1 MAATAIIS
9 PLWFLGNASGHDFQF
24 HIASWMDAAGQW
36 REGIL
41 YPRWAEWANWGFGE
55 PRFIFYPP
63 GSWMLGAA
71 VGTVLPWR
79 IVPGVFIWLA
89 LVAGGMSMWNLA
101 REWLPAPFAMVASV
115 LFVLNPYGLVVVYY
129 RSDFAELLA
138 GAFLPLLI
146 WAALDVGRG
155 DRRRAPLL
163 AAAFAG
169 IWLSNAPA
177 GVIATYSLA
186 LILLLACARLRSLG
200 PLVPGALAM
209 AGGFGLAACYMLAA
223 AWERRWV
230 QIAQAA
236 AGNLNP
242 ASNFLFTH
250 GNDPD
255 FVKFNWKVS
264 WVAVAMMIVT
274 VLAAIVVWRR
284 RRGFPH
290 PFWPLAG
297 WALVSMLLMFPF
309 THFAWRVLPEMRFV
323 QFPWRWL
330 EPLAVAFA
338 FFVASAMGC
347 ARRPW
352 VAWLAGVILAVSI
365 IAAAGAMIR
374 TAWWD
379 SSDVPAM
386 LASIHSG
393 GGYRGTDEY
402 DPLGCDRYELPGDPD
417 DMERVEGVSAVGAQ
431 QVEELDSESGDIVPT
446 SDVKIHI
453 EKWSA
458 ERREFAADARQ
469 PVTLAVRLLNYP
481 AWEVRVDGKPIQPGG
496 AHDTGEM
503 LVTVGEGAH
512 RIEAHFRRTWDRATG
527 DAISVLSAISL
538 LIILRWKRSPQD
550 GVFRS
555 RRPSGNR

>member
-1 MAATAIIS
+1 M
-9 PLWFLGNASGHDFQF
+9 LFLGNASGHDFQF
-24 HIASWMDAAGQW
+24 HIASWMDAANQW
-36 REGIL
+36 REGIV

-63 GSWMLGAA
+63 ASWMLGAA
-71 VGTVLPWR
+71 LGTVLPWM

-89 LVAGGMSMWNLA
+89 LVAGGMSMWKLA
-101 REWLPAPFAMVASV
+101 REWLPAPFARVASV
-115 LFVLNPYGLVVVYY
+115 LFAVNPYGLVIVYY

-146 WAALDVGRG
+146 WAALHVARG
-155 DRRRAPLL
+155 DWRRAPLL

-186 LILLLACARLRSLG
+186 LILLVACARQRSLS
-200 PLVPGALAM
+200 PLVPGGVAM
-209 AGGFGLAACYMLAA
+209 AGGFGLGAGYILAA

-236 AGNLNP
+236 ADNLNP
-242 ASNFLFTH
+242 ASNFLFTRAS
-250 GNDPD
+250 DPD

-264 WVAVAMMIVT
+264 WVAVAVMIVT
-274 VLAAIVVWRR
+274 ILAAIVESKRR
-284 RRGFPH
+284 REFPDM
-290 PFWPLAG
+290 FWPLA
-297 WALVSMLLMFPF
+297 ALAFVSILLMFPF
-309 THFAWRVLPEMRFV
+309 THFVWRVLPEMRFV

-338 FFVASAMGC
+338 FFVAAALGR

-352 VAWLAGVILAVSI
+352 VAWLAGVILGVSI
-365 IAAAGAMIR
+365 IAAATAMIR

-386 LASIHSG
+386 LASIRSG
-393 GGYRGTDEY
+393 SGYRGTDEY

-417 DMERVEGVSAVGAQ
+417 DLERVEGVSAVSAQ
-431 QVEELDSESGDIVPT
+431 PVEELDSESGDIVPA

-458 ERREFAADARQ
+458 ERREFTAEARQ

-481 AWEVRVDGKPIQPGG
+481 AWDVRMDEKQFQPGA
-496 AHDTGEM
+496 AHENGEM
-503 LVTVGEGAH
+503 LVTVPEGAH
-512 RIEAHFRRTWDRATG
+512 RIEAHFRRTWDRAAG
-527 DAISVLSAISL
+527 DAISILSAISL
-538 LIILRWKRSPQD
+538 LIIVRRKKSP
-550 GVFRS
+550 
-555 RRPSGNR
+555 